1 MANFIALSK
10 GYQARIDELAAQ
22 LTRVEIHVR
31 RKERRAARA
40 RLNMLYSDMEA
51 VLNELSFPMDF
62 MIAGANLGL
71 LSGKGSMLRGR
82 LPAIA
87 LGAVAG
93 WMAGQASVIQQRR
106 FAEAILERALDLE
119 VVLGDN
125 QVNASR

>member
-31 RKERRAARA
+31 REERRAARA
-40 RLNMLYSDMEA
+40 RLNMLYGDMEA

-93 WMAGQASVIQQRR
+93 WMAGQASVMQQRK

-119 VVLGDN
+119 VILGDN
-125 QVNASR
+125 QVNTYR